1 MPVILY
7 RNKKKG
13 IVLSFDYEKETVIFK
28 NFISKSFK
36 EIPIEDLIKQIEG
49 LNSAEPEKDHEI
61 VIYSDEEVE
70 RAKKRVTKRCL
81 SFSPVI
87 IKGPDNVISPFNP
100 KGIFPLISKVGN
112 STLDESEKK
121 ILYINIV
128 SYLIEKYFVNRDAPS
143 LLTIEKVVKR
153 FVEDYIKT
161 KKIDSY

>member
-49 LNSAEPEKDHEI
+49 LNSEPEKDYEI
-61 VIYSDEEVE
+61 AIYSDEEIE

-87 IKGPDNVISPFNP
+87 VKEPGNIVFPFNP
-100 KGIFPLISKVGN
+100 KGIFSLISKWGN
-112 STLDESEKK
+112 STLNESEKK
-121 ILYINIV
+121 ILYINII
-128 SYLIEKYFVNRDAPS
+128 SYLIEKYFINRDAPS

-153 FVEDYIKT
+153 FVEDYMKT